1 MHLSAYCVTW
11 VFEYLLHELDLEIL
25 KEMMPQRKH
34 KFCVMWF
41 EKTKTISGLW
51 NHMRDYEE
59 GVFEMALEE

>member
-1 MHLSAYCVTW
+1 
-11 VFEYLLHELDLEIL
+11 
-25 KEMMPQRKH
+25 MPQRQQNKILHHDNMQCHKISARKH

-59 GVFEMALEE
+59 GVFEMGLEE